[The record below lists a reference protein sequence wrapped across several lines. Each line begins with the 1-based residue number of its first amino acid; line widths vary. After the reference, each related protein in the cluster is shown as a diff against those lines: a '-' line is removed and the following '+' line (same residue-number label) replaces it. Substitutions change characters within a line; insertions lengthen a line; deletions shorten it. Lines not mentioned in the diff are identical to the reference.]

1 MRSIH
6 WNEYKITPDQVY
18 SENVYTSRML
28 DSSCQSVKWLLS
40 LAYENKNAVTVDS
53 HRRHFLPRVEI
64 ENYNVEIDG
73 RNFYDQPIND
83 LIRQNDEVR
92 NVSTGQG
99 DD

>member
-28 DSSCQSVKWLLS
+28 DSSFQSVKWLVS
-40 LAYENKNAVTVDS
+40 LAYENKNAFTVDS
-53 HRRHFLPRVEI
+53 HRRYFLPRVEI
-64 ENYNVEIDG
+64 KNYNVEIDG

-92 NVSTGQG
+92 NV
-99 DD
+99 